1 MGWFDTV
8 IKQIDILRGRF
19 EAFEVDSKAD
29 HVECLAILDTVRAEE
44 LNRLHGSSALET
56 AAFADE
62 AVNDRLFAIR
72 DSGKGKIVGCIRR
85 TPAEELAKFEGS
97 RAEYRL
103 DVIPPEIRERT
114 GMLSRLAISKDYRK
128 SSAAL
133 ALFYFLYDDGLERGD
148 VAALLSCE
156 PGLYPGY
163 LRLGFR
169 PIGRVHAGASGGFR
183 VPMILIAH
191 DLAHLVSCRSPLV
204 GRLRSWRGD
213 KPNEAEEWFRH
224 LEAEQG
230 PIDPGITFRS
240 TDEDRGAF
248 AQLTDGLSKHGREEL
263 LHHAIEIN
271 CQPGDLVLRAGDGG
285 RFMGFVLDGAV
296 EARIDDRVVRT
307 MRKGDLFGEAGV
319 ALDSKRS
326 ADVVAIAEG
335 TRVLALS
342 RNSINRVGRDSDRA
356 QLWQN
361 ISRVLAMRIE
371 RVSE

>member
-1 MGWFDTV
+1 MGWLDAV
-8 IKQIDILRGRF
+8 ITQIEILRGRF
-19 EAFEVDSKAD
+19 EAFEVDSEAD
-29 HVECLAILDTVRAEE
+29 RVECLAVLDTVRAEE

-72 DSGKGKIVGCIRR
+72 DSGKGKIVGCVRR

-97 RAEYRL
+97 RAEYCL

-114 GMLSRLAISKDYRK
+114 GMLSRFAISRDYRK

-133 ALFYFLYDDGLERGD
+133 ALFYFLYEDALERSD

-169 PIGRVHAGASGGFR
+169 PIGHVHAGASGGFR

-191 DLAHLVSCRSPLV
+191 DLAHLVSCRSPLA

-213 KPNEAEEWFRH
+213 KPNEAAEWLRR

-230 PIDPGITFRS
+230 PIDPGVVFGS
-240 TDEDRGAF
+240 TDKNRGAF
-248 AQLTDGLSKHGREEL
+248 AQLTDGLSEYGREEL
-263 LHHAIEIN
+263 LHNAIEIN
-271 CQPGDLVLRAGDGG
+271 CQPGDLVLRVGDGG
-285 RFMGFVLDGAV
+285 RFMGFVVDGAV

-307 MRKGDLFGEAGV
+307 MRRGDLFGEAAV

-326 ADVVAIAEG
+326 ADVVAVAQG
-335 TRVLALS
+335 TRVLTLS
-342 RNSINRVGRDSDRA
+342 RNSINRMGRDSDRA

-371 RVSE
+371 RASE